1 MCNRAAHLLGD
12 LATFAEEHWGR
23 RPLLRATGERFDDLL
38 DVAGVER
45 LLVDLGREPTFRLV
59 RDGAQL
65 PATTYT
71 RRTRVGGTD
80 VADVADVER
89 ILDLAA
95 HGATIVLQGLHRSW
109 PPLAEFCLDLEQVLG
124 HAVQANAY
132 LTPAGVA
139 GLASHADTHEVI
151 VLHVAGTKRWD
162 VDGLGVIDLGPGDV
176 LYMPA
181 GTRHAAHTTRRFGLH
196 ITLGV
201 LATTYRDVIAR
212 HVAGL
217 AQPDLDRPL
226 PLGYS
231 SPTGALALADGLTDA
246 LAGAAEALRTTDP
259 SALATAE
266 GARRR
271 RRARRRPL
279 GRLRVA
285 LDDDVVHDD
294 TVVHR
299 GGGPF
304 EVVDDESSVLLRA
317 PDRALRMP
325 RPFAAALAMLISGD
339 ETRVGDLPGLDQ
351 DDRRLLVRRLVRE
364 GVLYMEE
371 DHMAPTDPTPTDS
384 PATYPADRSMAEILD
399 DLATRGYDAPVDI
412 DEDSGTCTCGA
423 CGAVSPPGTM
433 IVDEAQRIE
442 GASDPAD
449 MSSVLALRCPQCD
462 AGGSLVCRYGP
473 EASAGEAALLRAVGD
488 VTRS

>member
-1 MCNRAAHLLGD
+1 M
-12 LATFAEEHWGR
+12 
-23 RPLLRATGERFDDLL
+23 
-38 DVAGVER
+38 
-45 LLVDLGREPTFRLV
+45 
-59 RDGAQL
+59 
-65 PATTYT
+65 
-71 RRTRVGGTD
+71 RRTRLAGSGCTSPS
-80 VADVADVER
+80 ACWQPPTATSS
-89 ILDLAA
+89 LATSPDLA
-95 HGATIVLQGLHRSW
+95 R
-109 PPLAEFCLDLEQVLG
+109 
-124 HAVQANAY
+124 
-132 LTPAGVA
+132 
-139 GLASHADTHEVI
+139 
-151 VLHVAGTKRWD
+151 
-162 VDGLGVIDLGPGDV
+162 
-176 LYMPA
+176 
-181 GTRHAAHTTRRFGLH
+181 
-196 ITLGV
+196 
-201 LATTYRDVIAR
+201 
-212 HVAGL
+212 
-217 AQPDLDRPL
+217 PDLDRPL
-226 PLGYS
+226 PLGYA
-231 SPTGALALADGLTDA
+231 SPSGALALAEGLTDA

-266 GARRR
+266 AARRR

-325 RPFAAALAMLISGD
+325 RPFAAALAMLISVD

-371 DHMAPTDPTPTDS
+371 DHMASTDPTPADS

-423 CGAVSPPGTM
+423 CGAVSPPGSM